1 MDLLITGTYVSWLAL
16 LFFVLTVIVIKQRRA
31 GAVSL
36 GDNNIDVLQKAI
48 RAHGNFAEY
57 VPICLLLMAVAEVN
71 TNIGAY
77 LHIAGGI
84 LVLGRILHAYG
95 LIKAS
100 GASKPRVYG
109 MLCTFG
115 VMIGLACWNLFAIL
129 TH

>member
-16 LFFVLTVIVIKQRRA
+16 VFFVLTVIVIKQRRA

-36 GDNNIDVLQKAI
+36 GDNNIKDLQKAI

-71 TNIGAY
+71 TNIGAF
-77 LHIAGGI
+77 LHIAGGV
-84 LVLGRILHAYG
+84 LVLGRVLHAYG
-95 LIKAS
+95 LITVS

-109 MLCTFG
+109 MLCTFA
-115 VMIGLACWNLFAIL
+115 VMLGLACWNLFAIL
-129 TH
+129 TR